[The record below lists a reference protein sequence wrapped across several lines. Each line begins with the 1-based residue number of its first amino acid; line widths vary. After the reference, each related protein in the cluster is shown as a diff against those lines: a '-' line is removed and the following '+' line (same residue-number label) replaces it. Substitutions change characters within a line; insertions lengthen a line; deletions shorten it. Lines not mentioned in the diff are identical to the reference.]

1 MAKEEKKNP
10 HRMLKVTISGSYYNS
25 KKEKVDY
32 DKVSG
37 VIPWCDEEEGLVTMH
52 VQGRYVRKWIKEA
65 VDSDGKPKYTER
77 FDKLHQ
83 TFIDNIE
90 ETSGTLSFVGKDIKE
105 LSPDE
110 LQDLATA
117 KDIRTIPL
125 PNSGHSNRSML
136 EKAYA
141 GYSKVVLKRKLKP
154 APHEAGFNFAKLP
167 SIILTAEGRV
177 DTSRKITNEEVITAA
192 MRGSKVNYGERDS
205 KPEERFSLDELQT
218 LAEEAGVEFD
228 EGTTHAQLYK
238 AVFGSAAA

>member
-1 MAKEEKKNP
+1 MAKEPK

-32 DKVSG
+32 DKVTG
-37 VIPWCDEEEGLVTMH
+37 VIPWCDEDQATMH
-52 VQGRYVRKWIKEA
+52 VQGRYVRKWIKDA
-65 VDSDGKPKYTER
+65 VDADGKPKYTER

-83 TFIDNIE
+83 TFIDKIE

-125 PNSGHSNRSML
+125 PNSGHSSRAML
-136 EKAYA
+136 EKAYE

-154 APHEAGFNFAKLP
+154 APHEAGFSFAKLP

-177 DTSRKITNEEVITAA
+177 DTARKITNDEVIEAA
-192 MRGSKVNYGERDS
+192 MRGSKVSYGESGS
-205 KPEERFSLDELQT
+205 KPEERFSLEELQT
-218 LAEEAGVEFD
+218 LAEEAGVD
-228 EGTTHAQLYK
+228 YDGNTTHAQLYK